1 MSSANPVVRST
12 SHCDVFTKCP
22 NFGGWAHLARLERLA
37 QLQRQYHRAHQWRLS
52 EGGLYVPHAYT
63 DMTPD
68 SLSHWDDVGF
78 ILNRRRVIVWWQHPR
93 YVYSNALEN
102 KAWQKV
108 GDGPRDDWL
117 FEGGTKNY
125 KQVGRSRKK
134 PVSYRS
140 REPSAEQTRHY
151 DLLNQTIARLSSEGI
166 DLDVQAS
173 WKWERLKW
181 AMGVSLVAPLEVRD
195 EKELAAVA
203 TLARRLILGQTS
215 LAAEFAD
222 YRYSRAN
229 WLSEQKLAMAT

>member
-1 MSSANPVVRST
+1 MKIP
-12 SHCDVFTKCP
+12 
-22 NFGGWAHLARLERLA
+22 RLERLA
-37 QLQRQYHRAHQWRLS
+37 QLQRQYHRSHPWRLS

-93 YVYSNALEN
+93 HVYSSELQSR
-102 KAWQKV
+102 AWEEV
-108 GDGPRDDWL
+108 GDGPRDNWL
-117 FEGGTKNY
+117 FEGSTKNY
-125 KQVGRSRKK
+125 KRVGRSRKK
-134 PVSYRS
+134 LVSYTS